1 MPIEHLAPETLFAI
15 FSHLI
20 EVLPPFPGDDAKALE
35 YKQASS
41 RDAGQYRRSV
51 GLERHRASKYEW
63 SRRDILTPARVNR
76 RFSDIC
82 AELLYRHLALVDDR
96 GLVNSRKLQATLA
109 SSGAALQQRV
119 IQLRI
124 DYDRDQG
131 CWLSMPPKQL
141 FDPSG
146 LTRLKT
152 LELSGDVGRFGRPWP
167 MPLALWFR
175 AIPKL
180 LGLER
185 LVLRDLDIV
194 LRNFAD
200 ANIPALGVTD
210 LCLYN
215 CPITSGISII
225 DFYKQ
230 GDFFQCFPALRTLTI
245 GGVAPELPRDAHAFA
260 PFADTLETFTWF
272 DTGASSRW
280 WARAFSTSM
289 FPLQACGLRAAKHL
303 KVSSLLELMCGDN
316 EGCAFGKTVETIELL
331 EDGFDLRHEPRVLTK
346 DGRWNRLDRSPALNP
361 PRLRPSP
368 GEIETMLKLPTPE
381 EYETLLKFLLRR
393 CRDVYQQVR
402 VLDIRAIDVN
412 VVGDWYTDRT
422 EEERDLL
429 RKLALDFVRVFK
441 EDLDVILLQCWSS

>member
-20 EVLPPFPGDDAKALE
+20 EVLPPFPGDDTKALE
-35 YKQASS
+35 YKQALS
-41 RDAGQYRRSV
+41 RDTGQYRRSV
-51 GLERHRASKYEW
+51 GLEKHRASKYEW
-63 SRRDILTPARVNR
+63 SRRDILTLARVNR
-76 RFSDIC
+76 RFFDIC
-82 AELLYRHLALVDDR
+82 AELLYRHLALVDER
-96 GLVNSRKLQATLA
+96 GIVNSRKLQATLA

-185 LVLRDLDIV
+185 LTLRDLDIV
-194 LRNFAD
+194 LQNFAD
-200 ANIPALGVTD
+200 ADIPLGGHGPVSLQLSHYLGHQHHQFLQTRG
-210 LCLYN
+210 LLPMLPGTAHTYH
-215 CPITSGISII
+215 
-225 DFYKQ
+225 
-230 GDFFQCFPALRTLTI
+230 RW
-245 GGVAPELPRDAHAFA
+245 GGPDLPRDAHAFA

-280 WARAFSTSM
+280 WARAFSTSR
-289 FPLQACGLRAAKHL
+289 FPLQARGLRAAKHL

-316 EGCAFGKTVETIELL
+316 VGCAFGKTVETIELL
-331 EDGFDLRHEPRVLTK
+331 EDGFDLRH
-346 DGRWNRLDRSPALNP
+346 
-361 PRLRPSP
+361 
-368 GEIETMLKLPTPE
+368 
-381 EYETLLKFLLRR
+381 
-393 CRDVYQQVR
+393 
-402 VLDIRAIDVN
+402 
-412 VVGDWYTDRT
+412 VVGDWHPDRT
-422 EEERDLL
+422 EEERSLL
-429 RKLALDFVRVFK
+429 RKLALDFVRIFK
-441 EDLDVILLQCWSS
+441 EDLGVVLLQCFSS